1 MTRGNMVKQVSKNFL
16 IPFILLFCGGAL
28 YAEDI
33 STNVSSTNFDWSVF
47 TSDSPRQCWGVSKP
61 IVPSKNTR
69 DGRMVSVKRSD
80 ILLFVSY
87 DPGKGIYGQ
96 LSFTGGYPFE
106 EDSSVD
112 VNIDGKRYQMF
123 TSGEWAWAASDEADK
138 EMIQAMKRGAKAVIT
153 GRSSRGTK
161 TEDTFSLK
169 GFTAAVDDASKR
181 CK

>member
-1 MTRGNMVKQVSKNFL
+1 MIKQVSKNLL
-16 IPFILLFCGGAL
+16 ILLILLFGGGSLIAQDSSNNV
-28 YAEDI
+28 A
-33 STNVSSTNFDWSVF
+33 STQADWSVF
-47 TSDSPRQCWGVSKP
+47 TSDNPRQCWGVSKP
-61 IVPSKNTR
+61 ILPPKNTR

-87 DPGKGIYGQ
+87 EPGKGIYGQ

-123 TSGEWAWAASDEADK
+123 TNGEWAWAASDEIDK